1 VDNIESATNL
11 GILNVPDDLLID
23 IREINNFEPS
33 QITMIT
39 TGSQGE
45 PYSALSLM
53 ATNAHKHVQIQS
65 GDTVIFSSRFIPGN
79 ERAITRIINQLYR
92 KGAEVVY
99 EQVKNV
105 HTSGHAYQEELKM
118 MLNLVKPRFF
128 MPVHGEVRLLAK
140 HINLA
145 ESMGMPR
152 ESLIL
157 AEDGDII
164 NVSPN
169 RIKKEGKAPAGKVFI
184 DGKGVGD
191 VGTLVLRD
199 RKHLSEDGLVVILSV
214 LDGENGELVNEPN
227 IISRGFIFE
236 EFHQEMLQEARDL
249 VRETILNANTAQRRD
264 PGELQSE
271 ISKVLKRFFNSRLKR
286 RPMILPIVLEM

>member
-1 VDNIESATNL
+1 
-11 GILNVPDDLLID
+11 
-23 IREINNFEPS
+23 
-33 QITMIT
+33 
-39 TGSQGE
+39 
-45 PYSALSLM
+45 
-53 ATNAHKHVQIQS
+53 
-65 GDTVIFSSRFIPGN
+65 
-79 ERAITRIINQLYR
+79 
-92 KGAEVVY
+92 
-99 EQVKNV
+99 
-105 HTSGHAYQEELKM
+105 
-118 MLNLVKPRFF
+118 
-128 MPVHGEVRLLAK
+128 
-140 HINLA
+140 
-145 ESMGMPR
+145 MPR